1 MPGWTP
7 TTITGMTTAFVILA
21 IFLFGCF
28 HGKIRK
34 NQRRFP
40 TMFLATTAFGFVA
53 SFLRWMAFYY
63 GDKFLNST
71 SWIFV
76 TIAALCMIVWMEQIV
91 FEVPRVAIRSLFTFM
106 AGLSVAFAWVPENSI
121 LRADGT
127 PTWAWTWEFFGSV
140 FAVSFF
146 IYVLGFFFR
155 VGIKAP
161 WKIRIPLATILAL
174 SVYIT
179 YGTEAARF
187 LFPAV
192 PGLVWSVVAGGIA
205 FVIMALIVFVCVVYP
220 EFLSIITYTL
230 DRLIVI
236 HAENGVLLFSH
247 SWVKRKKDDVDL
259 IAPLLQALQSMSFE
273 VLMLGHMTE
282 LHLEEGNLM
291 FQKSD
296 HVIVGI
302 ISTRSTV
309 YLRSRLSMFI
319 DAFEIEFKK
328 ELEKVTPDL
337 TEFQRAK
344 TLVDKIFQA
353 IPLDTTRF
361 GPWRRHRDEKDYL
374 SPEEDPDLIDDLKS
388 LFSGEA

>member
-1 MPGWTP
+1 M
-7 TTITGMTTAFVILA
+7 
-21 IFLFGCF
+21 
-28 HGKIRK
+28 
-34 NQRRFP
+34 
-40 TMFLATTAFGFVA
+40 
-53 SFLRWMAFYY
+53 
-63 GDKFLNST
+63 
-71 SWIFV
+71 
-76 TIAALCMIVWMEQIV
+76 
-91 FEVPRVAIRSLFTFM
+91 
-106 AGLSVAFAWVPENSI
+106 
-121 LRADGT
+121 
-127 PTWAWTWEFFGSV
+127 

-161 WKIRIPLATILAL
+161 WKVRIPLAMILAL

-179 YGTEAARF
+179 YGTQVARL

-192 PGLVWSVVAGGIA
+192 PGLVWSIVAGGM
-205 FVIMALIVFVCVVYP
+205 VLVTMALIVFICVVFP

-236 HAENGVLLFSH
+236 HADTGVLLFSH
-247 SWVKRKKDDVDL
+247 SWLKRKKDDVDL

-273 VLMLGHMTE
+273 VLMLGHMTD

-319 DAFEIEFKK
+319 DAFEIQFKQ
-328 ELEKVTPDL
+328 ELEKATPDL

-344 TLVDKIFQA
+344 ALIDKLFQA

-374 SPEEDPDLIDDLKS
+374 SPEEDPNLIDDLKS